1 MSNPHIKLDEQAKPD
16 DQSAYRGRFAPSPTG
31 PLHLGSLIAAVGS
44 YLEAK
49 THGGSWLV
57 RIEDLDPPREMP
69 GAAEVILTTMEAFGF
84 EWDGPVLRQSQRLEA
99 YDAALQKLEQ
109 HALLYPCACTRKEI
123 ADSALHGIDGL
134 VYPGTCSAGLGAGK
148 AARAWRIR
156 VRDQV
161 TAFEDVIQGRITQNL
176 AKDIG
181 DFILKRADGC
191 YAYQLAVVVDDAEQE
206 ITHVVRGADLL
217 NSTPRQ
223 NYLQQCMGLATPVY
237 AHLPIATNQD
247 GEKLSKQT
255 LAKALDDSQP
265 ARQLWQALDFLG
277 QHPDSGL
284 KNASLQGLW
293 TWAMH
298 NWQIA
303 KISNVEAV
311 TMG

>member
-1 MSNPHIKLDEQAKPD
+1 MPNPHIKLDEQAKPND
-16 DQSAYRGRFAPSPTG
+16 LAAYRGRFAPSPSG
-31 PLHLGSLIAAVGS
+31 PLHFGSLIAAVGS

-57 RIEDLDPPREMP
+57 RMEDLDPPREMP
-69 GAAEVILTTMEAFGF
+69 GAAEVILTTLEDFGF
-84 EWDGPVLRQSQRLEA
+84 EWDGPVLRQSRRLEA

-109 HALLYPCACTRKEI
+109 RALLYPCACTRREI

-134 VYPGTCSAGLGAGK
+134 VYPGTCSAGLGAVK

-156 VRDQV
+156 VRDQI

-191 YAYQLAVVVDDAEQE
+191 YAYQLAVVVDDAEQS
-206 ITHVVRGADLL
+206 INHVVRGADLL

-223 NYLQQCMGLATPVY
+223 IYLQQCLGLATPVY
-237 AHLPIATNQD
+237 AHLPIATNQH

-255 LAKALDDSQP
+255 LAKALDDSQ
-265 ARQLWQALDFLG
+265 AVRQLWQALDFLG
-277 QHPDSGL
+277 QQPDSRL

-293 TWAMH
+293 AWAMH

-303 KISNVEAV
+303 KIPNAESV

>member
-1 MSNPHIKLDEQAKPD
+1 MSNPRIKLDERAKPN
-16 DQSAYRGRFAPSPTG
+16 DQVAYRGRFAPSPTG
-31 PLHLGSLIAAVGS
+31 PLHFGSLIAAVGS

-57 RIEDLDPPREMP
+57 RMEDLDPPREMP
-69 GAAEVILTTMEAFGF
+69 GAAEVILTTLETFGF
-84 EWDGPVLRQSQRLEA
+84 EWNGPVLYQSQRLET
-99 YDAALQKLEQ
+99 YDTALQKLEK
-109 HALLYPCACTRKEI
+109 HGLLYPCACTRKEI

-134 VYPGTCSAGLGAGK
+134 VYPGTCGAGLGAGK
-148 AARAWRIR
+148 TARAWRIR
-156 VRDQV
+156 VRDQI
-161 TAFEDVIQGRITQNL
+161 TAFEDAIQGRITQNL

-191 YAYQLAVVVDDAEQE
+191 YAYQLAVVVDDAEQA
-206 ITHVVRGADLL
+206 ISHVVRGADLL

-223 NYLQQCMGLATPVY
+223 IYLQQCLRLATPVY

-255 LAKALDDSQP
+255 LAKVLDNSQP
-265 ARQLWQALDFLG
+265 VQQLWQALDFLG
-277 QHPDSGL
+277 QRPDSGL
-284 KNASLQGLW
+284 KNVRLQELW
-293 TWAMH
+293 AWAIH

-303 KISNVEAV
+303 KIPNVESA

>member
-1 MSNPHIKLDEQAKPD
+1 MSNPSIKA
-16 DQSAYRGRFAPSPTG
+16 AYYGRFAPSPTG
-31 PLHLGSLIAAVGS
+31 PLHFGSLIAAVGS

-57 RIEDLDPPREMP
+57 RMEDLDPPREMP
-69 GAAEVILTTMEAFGF
+69 GAAEVILTTLEAFGF
-84 EWDGPVLRQSQRLEA
+84 EWDGPVLYQSQRLEA

-109 HALLYPCACTRKEI
+109 HDLLYPCACTRKEI

-134 VYPGTCSAGLGAGK
+134 VYPGTCSAGLEAGK

-181 DFILKRADGC
+181 DFILKRANGC

-206 ITHVVRGADLL
+206 ITHVVRGANLL

-223 NYLQQCMGLATPVY
+223 IYLQQCMGLATPVY
-237 AHLPIATNQD
+237 THLPIATNQD

-255 LAKALDDSQP
+255 SAKALDDSQP

-277 QHPDSGL
+277 QEPPAELG
-284 KNASLQGLW
+284 KTSLQELW
-293 TWAMH
+293 SWASA

-303 KISNVEAV
+303 KIPHARSVPAAC
-311 TMG
+311 